1 MALLEIKNLK
11 VHFPIRR
18 GILSRIKGYVKAVD
32 DVTLTIH
39 PGETVGLIG
48 ESGSGKS
55 TIGKS
60 ILGLA
65 PITSG
70 SIYFNGQDITKYL
83 GKNFTSYRK
92 EVQMIFQDSTS
103 SLNPRKRVFDI
114 LSEPIKNFEKLTK
127 AEMSKRVDELLAIV
141 GMPPQ
146 AAMKYPFEFSGGQR
160 QRIGV
165 ARAVALKPKLII
177 ADEPVSALDLSVQA
191 QVLNYLK
198 EIQKQMGLAY
208 LFISHDLGVV
218 KHMCETLAIMH
229 NARFV
234 EYGNRNDIYNDPQH
248 IYTRRLITAIPDIDP
263 DKRKENIM
271 RRVQLSQEYDS
282 KYDMFYGEGGR
293 VYDLQKR
300 SETHY
305 VATNKE

>member
-1 MALLEIKNLK
+1 MALLQVQNLK
-11 VHFPIRR
+11 CYYPIRR

-32 DVTLTIH
+32 DVSFTIE
-39 PGETVGLIG
+39 PGGTVGLIG

-55 TIGKS
+55 TTGRA

-65 PITSG
+65 PITG
-70 SIYFNGQDITKYL
+70 GTILFNGQDITRYI
-83 GKNFTSYRK
+83 GRNRSAYRQG
-92 EVQMIFQDSTS
+92 VQMVFQDAYS
-103 SLNPRKRVFDI
+103 SLNPRKRVLDI
-114 LSEPIKNFEKLTK
+114 LLEPIKNFEKLTK
-127 AEMSKRVDELLAIV
+127 MEERKRVDELLSIV

-165 ARAVALKPKLII
+165 ARAIALKPRLIV

-198 EIQKQMGLAY
+198 EVQEQLKLAY

-234 EYGNRNDIYNDPQH
+234 EYGSRDDIYKDPMH
-248 IYTRRLITAIPDIDP
+248 IYTRRLVSAIPNANP
-263 DKRKENIM
+263 EMREANAAARASLTAEYEKEYS
-271 RRVQLSQEYDS
+271 RY
-282 KYDMFYGEGGR
+282 YGDNGR
-293 VYDLQKR
+293 VYDLKKANG
-300 SETHY
+300 SHF
-305 VATNKE
+305 VAVK